1 MGAAGG
7 SPEPSLSLSFLLFL
21 FGLASSI
28 EESTSVSEQSLLA
41 FSHPVNRDCYVRG
54 VRGSFPSSHE
64 LKSSKKSHTP
74 SGAGASL
81 GPCGPEETFWGSWQK
96 FSSGT
101 RGVCT
106 AGIAA
111 SKPNSPARPSM
122 SLRNESSRLGDR
134 LALDGAAEAGL
145 EAELTEESVE
155 SAGERFWAPCGGKT
169 GDGESIWKVSRAF
182 VVSFSRKT
190 LCLSC
195 LVLLLFDRT

>member
-1 MGAAGG
+1 MLEGQGG
-7 SPEPSLSLSFLLFL
+7 PSQVRMNLNQVKNPTHHQ
-21 FGLASSI
+21 GLGPPWDLVDRRKRS
-28 EESTSVSEQSLLA
+28 
-41 FSHPVNRDCYVRG
+41 G
-54 VRGSFPSSHE
+54 VRGRNFP
-64 LKSSKKSHTP
+64 P
-74 SGAGASL
+74 APA
-81 GPCGPEETFWGSWQK
+81 
-96 FSSGT
+96 
-101 RGVCT
+101 

-145 EAELTEESVE
+145 EAEFTEESVE

-182 VVSFSRKT
+182 VVSSSRKT